1 MSTRPAQ
8 AAQVEGLDAR
18 VQMLDTRI
26 YERLDRISASLENV
40 AKSLDNFAI
49 QAAQLNSGMNELK
62 GITRQVLAAIEADRE
77 VAKLQS
83 GNVQQMVALAAQQ
96 QQTINTLLQKLVA

>member
-1 MSTRPAQ
+1 MARDAIQAQ
-8 AAQVEGLDAR
+8 LEATEAR
-18 VQMLDTRI
+18 IQMMDTRI
-26 YERLDRISASLENV
+26 TERLDRISASLESV

-49 QAAQLNSGMNELK
+49 QAAQLNSGVNELK

-83 GNVQQMVALAAQQ
+83 TNVQQMVALAAAQ
-96 QQTINTLLQKLVA
+96 QQTINTLIQKLAA

>member
-1 MSTRPAQ
+1 MARDAIQAQ
-8 AAQVEGLDAR
+8 LEATEAR
-18 VQMLDTRI
+18 IQMMDTRI
-26 YERLDRISASLENV
+26 TERLDRISASLESV

-49 QAAQLNSGMNELK
+49 QAVQLNSGVNELK

-83 GNVQQMVALAAQQ
+83 TNVQQMVALAAAQ
-96 QQTINTLLQKLVA
+96 QQTINTLIQKLAA

>member
-1 MSTRPAQ
+1 MARDAIQAQ
-8 AAQVEGLDAR
+8 LEANEAR
-18 VQMLDTRI
+18 INNMDIRI
-26 YERLDRISASLENV
+26 TERLDRISATLENV

-49 QAAQLNSGMNELK
+49 QAAQLNSGVNELK

-83 GNVQQMVALAAQQ
+83 TNVQQMVALAAAQ
-96 QQTINTLLQKLVA
+96 QQTLNTLISKLAA